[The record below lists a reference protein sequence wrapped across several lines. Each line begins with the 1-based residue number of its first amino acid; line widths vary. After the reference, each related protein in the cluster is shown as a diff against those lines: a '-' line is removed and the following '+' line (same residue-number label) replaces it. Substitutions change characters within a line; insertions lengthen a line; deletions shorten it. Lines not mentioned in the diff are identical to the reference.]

1 MTDWHTRAIIYQIDT
16 ALFYDLN
23 GDGCGD
29 IAGIAAKLRYIR
41 RMGATVIWITP
52 FYLTP
57 FLDEGYDVSDH
68 LQVDPRFGKL
78 ADIIAL
84 IEQAR
89 ELGMQVIIELLI
101 QHTSDAHPWFQQA
114 RRNPASPYR
123 DYYLW
128 SDTDDDDTPPMFP
141 GVEESIW
148 SWDDEAG
155 QYYRHM
161 FYRHEPDLNLTSPAV
176 LKEIENIILFWLK
189 LGVSG
194 FRLDAASHLT
204 TQAGNG
210 DEKKGLWI
218 LEHMRRL
225 IEEHNPE
232 AILLGEVDVEVESYQ
247 DYFGNN
253 DRLNLVLNFWLNK
266 YFYVSLAR
274 KSARPLRN
282 AVKKMIVPPD
292 SCCFANWLRN
302 HDELDLEGI
311 SQKDKQFVLD
321 TFAPD
326 DEMNVYQRGI
336 RRRLAPMLNGDLKRL
351 AFCHAVLFSLPGV
364 PVMRYGDEIG
374 MGDDLDLEERY
385 AVRTPMQW
393 AGSQG
398 GGFSA
403 ADPEKFI
410 APIIDRGPY
419 RYQKINVADS
429 LLHRNSLL
437 HRIIDIANTRSE
449 FPEIAVAPFRLLTID
464 SDAVLGIYYE
474 TEERSILTFV
484 NFSDQ
489 PVRFTVKGIRNATW
503 TACLADKRYD
513 DALVCGKTVELSLG
527 GYGYRWF
534 WTHRSA
540 LR

>member
-1 MTDWHTRAIIYQIDT
+1 MAGWHTRAIIYQIDT
-16 ALFYDLN
+16 ALFYDFN

-29 IAGIAAKLRYIR
+29 IAGITAKLRYIR

-57 FLDEGYDVSDH
+57 FRDEGYDVSDH
-68 LQVDPRFGKL
+68 LQVDPRFGNL
-78 ADIIAL
+78 ADMIAF
-84 IEQAR
+84 IAQAR

-114 RRNPASPYR
+114 RRNPLSPFR

-128 SDTDDDDTPPMFP
+128 SDNDDDDTPPMFP
-141 GVEESIW
+141 GVEKSIW
-148 SWDDEAG
+148 SWDEEAH

-161 FYRHEPDLNLTSPAV
+161 FYRHEPDLNLASPKV
-176 LKEIENIILFWLK
+176 QCEIENIIIFWLK

-204 TQAGNG
+204 TQAGRG
-210 DEKKGLWI
+210 DEKKGMWI
-218 LEHMRRL
+218 LERMRHL
-225 IEEHNPE
+225 IEQHNPD
-232 AILLGEVDVEVESYQ
+232 AILLGEVDVEVETYK
-247 DYFGNN
+247 DYFGDN

-266 YFYVSLAR
+266 YFYVSLAE
-274 KSARPLRN
+274 KSARSLRT

-311 SQKDKQFVLD
+311 GEKAKQKVLHA
-321 TFAPD
+321 FAPD
-326 DEMNVYQRGI
+326 EEMYVYQRGI
-336 RRRLAPMLNGDLKRL
+336 RRRLAPMLDGAQKRL

-393 AGSQG
+393 AGSRG
-398 GGFSA
+398 AGFSD
-403 ADPEKFI
+403 ADPTAFI
-410 APIIDRGPY
+410 APVIDHGPY

-449 FPEIAVAPFRLLTID
+449 FPEIAIAPFRLINID
-464 SDAVLGIYYE
+464 TDAVLGICYE
-474 TEERSILTFV
+474 ADERSILTFV
-484 NFSDQ
+484 NFSDK
-489 PVRFTVKGIRNATW
+489 PVKFIAKGIRHTTW
-503 TACLADKRYD
+503 TACLSDKRYE
-513 DALVCGKTVELSLG
+513 DALLTGKKVELSIG

-534 WTHRSA
+534 WTNRTA

>member
-1 MTDWHTRAIIYQIDT
+1 MAGWHTRAIIYQIDT

-78 ADIIAL
+78 NDIIAF

-114 RRNPASPYR
+114 RRNPQSPYR

-141 GVEESIW
+141 GVEKSIW
-148 SWDDEAG
+148 
-155 QYYRHM
+155 
-161 FYRHEPDLNLTSPAV
+161 T
-176 LKEIENIILFWLK
+176 
-189 LGVSG
+189 
-194 FRLDAASHLT
+194 SHLT
-204 TQAGNG
+204 KQAGRG
-210 DEKKGLWI
+210 DEKRGLWI
-218 LEHMRRL
+218 LEHLRRL
-225 IEEHNPE
+225 IEQRNPD
-232 AILLGEVDVEVESYQ
+232 AILLGEVDVEVEAYK
-247 DYFGNN
+247 DYFGQN

-266 YFYVSLAR
+266 YFYVSLAE

-311 SQKDKQFVLD
+311 GKKAKQTVID
-321 TFAPD
+321 AFAPD
-326 DEMNVYQRGI
+326 EEMSVYQRGI
-336 RRRLAPMLNGDLKRL
+336 RRRLAPMLNGDRKRL

-398 GGFSA
+398 GGFSDA
-403 ADPEKFI
+403 APETFI
-410 APIIDRGPY
+410 APMIDHGPY

-437 HRIIDIANTRSE
+437 HCIIDIANTRSE
-449 FPEIAVAPFRLLTID
+449 FPEIGVAPFRLINID

-474 TEERSILTFV
+474 TDTRSILTFV
-484 NFSDQ
+484 NFSDK
-489 PVRFTVKGIRNATW
+489 PVNFTARGIRHATW
-503 TACLADKRYD
+503 TACLADKRYN
-513 DALVCGKTVELSLG
+513 DALVCGKTVALNLS

-534 WTHRSA
+534 WTDRTA

>member
-1 MTDWHTRAIIYQIDT
+1 M
-16 ALFYDLN
+16 
-23 GDGCGD
+23 
-29 IAGIAAKLRYIR
+29 K
-41 RMGATVIWITP
+41 
-52 FYLTP
+52 
-57 FLDEGYDVSDH
+57 
-68 LQVDPRFGKL
+68 
-78 ADIIAL
+78 
-84 IEQAR
+84 
-89 ELGMQVIIELLI
+89 VIIELLI

-114 RRNPASPYR
+114 RRNPQSPYR

-128 SDTDDDDTPPMFP
+128 SDTDEDDTPPMFP
-141 GVEESIW
+141 GVEKSVW
-148 SWDDEAG
+148 TWDDAAG

-161 FYRHEPDLNLTSPAV
+161 FYHHEPDLNLASPAV
-176 LKEIENIILFWLK
+176 LKEVENIIIFWLK

-204 TQAGNG
+204 KQAGRG
-210 DEKKGLWI
+210 DEKRGLWI
-218 LEHMRRL
+218 LEHLRRL
-225 IEEHNPE
+225 IEQRNPD
-232 AILLGEVDVEVESYQ
+232 AILLGEVDVEVDAYK
-247 DYFGNN
+247 DYFGQN

-266 YFYVSLAR
+266 YFYVSLAE

-311 SQKDKQFVLD
+311 GKKAKQTVID
-321 TFAPD
+321 AFAPD
-326 DEMNVYQRGI
+326 EEMSVYQRGI
-336 RRRLAPMLNGDLKRL
+336 RRRLAPMLKGDRKRL

-398 GGFSA
+398 GGFSD
-403 ADPEKFI
+403 ADPETFI
-410 APIIDRGPY
+410 APMIDHGPY

-437 HRIIDIANTRSE
+437 HCIIDIANTRSE
-449 FPEIAVAPFRLLTID
+449 FPEIGVAPFRLITID
-464 SDAVLGIYYE
+464 NDAVLGIYYE
-474 TEERSILTFV
+474 TDTRSILTFV
-484 NFSDQ
+484 NFSDK
-489 PVRFTVKGIRNATW
+489 PVNFTARGIRHATW

-513 DALVCGKTVELSLG
+513 DALVCGKTVALNLS

-534 WTHRSA
+534 WTDRTA

>member
-1 MTDWHTRAIIYQIDT
+1 MAGWHTRAIIYQIDT

-23 GDGCGD
+23 CDGCGD

-78 ADIIAL
+78 NDIIAF

-89 ELGMQVIIELLI
+89 ELGMKVIIELLI

-114 RRNPASPYR
+114 RRNPQSPYR

-128 SDTDDDDTPPMFP
+128 SDTDEDDTPPMFP
-141 GVEESIW
+141 GVEKSVW
-148 SWDDEAG
+148 TWDDAAG

-161 FYRHEPDLNLTSPAV
+161 FYHHEPDLNLASPAV
-176 LKEIENIILFWLK
+176 LKEVENIIIFWLK

-204 TQAGNG
+204 KQAGRG
-210 DEKKGLWI
+210 DEKRGLWI
-218 LEHMRRL
+218 LEHLRRL
-225 IEEHNPE
+225 IEQRNPD
-232 AILLGEVDVEVESYQ
+232 AILLGEVDVEVDAYK
-247 DYFGNN
+247 DYFGQN

-266 YFYVSLAR
+266 YFYVSLAE

-311 SQKDKQFVLD
+311 GKKAKQTVID
-321 TFAPD
+321 AFAPD
-326 DEMNVYQRGI
+326 EEMSVYQRGI
-336 RRRLAPMLNGDLKRL
+336 RRRLAPMLKGDRKRL

-398 GGFSA
+398 GGFSD
-403 ADPEKFI
+403 ADPETFI
-410 APIIDRGPY
+410 APMIDHGPY

-437 HRIIDIANTRSE
+437 HCIIDIANTRSE
-449 FPEIAVAPFRLLTID
+449 FPEIGVAPFRLITID
-464 SDAVLGIYYE
+464 NDAVLGIYYE
-474 TEERSILTFV
+474 TDTRSILTFV
-484 NFSDQ
+484 NFSDK
-489 PVRFTVKGIRNATW
+489 PVNFTARGIRHATW

-513 DALVCGKTVELSLG
+513 DALVCGKTVALNLS

-534 WTHRSA
+534 WTDRTA